1 MANRWE
7 RGKLGPY
14 SLPTDFTTGGVALN
28 GINNVTPAIEKYLIP
43 AGTLF
48 YAESTAWVDNTN
60 TIIPSGQNVSRTAYP
75 ELFSLLGVSFGVGD
89 GINTFGLPFMEGMHA
104 RSEGTAAASGIKQ
117 IQVSELADHT
127 HTCVATDAADFSSY
141 DWTYNHAGLES
152 ANQPFYGINNYTLV
166 APSRNTFLNRQ
177 SVTVY
182 GSYPNYQNSNGT
194 RATDEFCLV
203 PYYTTKT
210 TTLPIGAIIGFVG
223 NDSLT
228 GLGSSYLLCNG
239 QAVNGATYPNA
250 AALGITSVPDLRGR
264 FLTVPGVWKSTVGAA
279 PTGQQTVYHTHKRT
293 PANDSNLYF
302 TPLLPSGNYNY
313 NSTPGGSGS
322 SNNGPMY
329 QQVSSTSVGSGPA
342 TETRPIN
349 MNVNFFMRL
358 N

>member
-28 GINNVTPAIEKYLIP
+28 GINNVTPAIEKYLLP

-48 YAESTAWVDNTN
+48 YAESTAWTDGTTTV
-60 TIIPSGQNVSRTAYP
+60 IPSGQDVSRAEYP

-89 GINTFGLPFMEGMHA
+89 GISTFGLPFMEGMHA

-117 IQVSELADHT
+117 IQVSEITDHT
-127 HTCVATDAADFSSY
+127 HTCVATDAADFPSY
-141 DWTYNHAGLES
+141 DFSMNWQGVENPNTPFTGPGGDTLHAPARN
-152 ANQPFYGINNYTLV
+152 ANLDK
-166 APSRNTFLNRQ
+166 Q

-182 GSYPNYQNSNGT
+182 GSYPNTKNSNGI
-194 RATDEFCLV
+194 RATDEYNLY
-203 PYYTTKT
+203 PYYTTT
-210 TTLPIGAIIGFVG
+210 ATTLPIGGIIGFIG
-223 NDSLT
+223 NDDLS

-239 QAVNGATYPNA
+239 QAVNGSTYPNA
-250 AALGITSVPDLRGR
+250 AALGITTVPDLRGR
-264 FLTVPGVWKSTVGAA
+264 FLTVPGVWRSTIGAN
-279 PTGQQTVYHTHKRT
+279 PTSQQVVYHTHKRT
-293 PANDSNLYF
+293 PSNDSNLFF
-302 TPLLPSGNYNY
+302 TPLLASGTYGFS
-313 NSTPGGSGS
+313 STPGGSGS
-322 SNNGPMY
+322 SNNGPNF
-329 QQVSSTSVGSGPA
+329 QTISSTSVGAGPA